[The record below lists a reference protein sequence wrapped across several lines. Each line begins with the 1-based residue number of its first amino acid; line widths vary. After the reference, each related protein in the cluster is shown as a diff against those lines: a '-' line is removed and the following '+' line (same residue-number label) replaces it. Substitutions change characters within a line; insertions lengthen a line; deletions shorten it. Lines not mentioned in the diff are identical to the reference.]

1 MQTVSI
7 QELQSNPAVLTRA
20 LENHEMTMITK
31 HSTPIGIAVAF
42 DDVIVT
48 QELRTALLIA
58 AYKKADLSIGQ
69 FSKAMQLSHDEA
81 MRLLSMMGI
90 DVIDYDFDDDLQL
103 FEYQP

>member
-1 MQTVSI
+1 MQT
-7 QELQSNPAVLTRA
+7 
-20 LENHEMTMITK
+20 
-31 HSTPIGIAVAF
+31 IGIAVAF

-48 QELRTALLIA
+48 QGLRTALLIA
-58 AYKKADLSIGQ
+58 AYKKADLCIGQ

-81 MRLLSMMGI
+81 MRLLSMMGV